1 MPKVLKILLVVAT
14 IPLLLVSCKSEESP
28 TSGRFK
34 RAKIP
39 APAPV
44 EASVSDEAAVKEE
57 RGAKASY
64 RNPFLSYIAI
74 RKGANRAVKVKGP
87 LECCE
92 LNLFK
97 LVAVVVSPDSSFALV
112 ESPGKKRYIVRR
124 GDLLGA
130 RDGKITRINT
140 RSITVRE
147 YERDTSGK
155 VISTRDEELRLPTN
169 NGAGR

>member
-1 MPKVLKILLVVAT
+1 VLKILLVVAT
-14 IPLLLVSCKSEESP
+14 IPLLLVSCKSEQSP

-39 APAPV
+39 TPAPV
-44 EASVSDEAAVKEE
+44 EAPASDDAAVKEE

-74 RKGANRAVKVKGP
+74 RKGVDKAVKVKGP

-124 GDLLGA
+124 GNFIGA
-130 RDGKITRINT
+130 RGGKITRINT

-147 YERDTSGK
+147 YEKNVSGE
-155 VISTRDEELRLPTN
+155 VISTSDEELRLPTDKRT
-169 NGAGR
+169 GR